1 MSEKLEASGV
11 SEGKEAGGAV
21 HRADCTEGDSTRGE
35 ERKKSCGFK
44 KKYWILVIFL
54 ISLLLIALTLGVS
67 LYFGLYYGKH
77 DSKGDNCK
85 VMKEKRFFY
94 CLFLE
99 SANLNN
105 SNSPYPGKCLEK
117 VFKNQIP
124 NVPQTYRIRAT

>member
-1 MSEKLEASGV
+1 MKTDIRV
-11 SEGKEAGGAV
+11 SETESTEGGNRV
-21 HRADCTEGDSTRGE
+21 HLTDITEGDTVGGE
-35 ERKKSCGFK
+35 KSEKTLWSK
-44 KKYWILVIFL
+44 KKYWILAFSV
-54 ISLLLIALTLGVS
+54 ISLFIALILGLS

-77 DSKGDNCK
+77 DSKGDCCK

-105 SNSPYPGKCLEK
+105 SNSPYPGKFLEK